1 MKLFYM
7 DSSYWYYTIHKEEI
21 QEKSVRKKKRIHRYS
36 ETFSIES
43 SAQRSQSPLDIG
55 AVQVL
60 AVL

>member
-1 MKLFYM
+1 M

-21 QEKSVRKKKRIHRYS
+21 QEKSVKKKKRIHRYS
-36 ETFSIES
+36 ETFNIES